1 MNHYNI
7 RQQRKDCCVKFACTI
22 VPHTLVVYY
31 HAHCS
36 IAYLACCADMG
47 GIVISCDSE
56 VKKML
61 DRTRKRVG
69 DWREREVEGQK
80 EGKKKRCTG
89 KVSTLTDSM

>member
-1 MNHYNI
+1 M
-7 RQQRKDCCVKFACTI
+7 RKRTKDCRVKFACTI

-31 HAHCS
+31 HARCS
-36 IAYLACCADMG
+36 IAYLACGDMS